1 MKILV
6 IHGPNLNLLG
16 QRNPEIYGTFTLEQL
31 NQKIKNHFPELE
43 FEFFQSNHEGQIIDR
58 IHLAREAS
66 DGIVI
71 NPGALTHYSYSL
83 RDAIEATPL
92 PVVEVHLSNIFA
104 RESFRKN
111 SVISEVCLGTVSGF
125 GAHSYLLGVEALKEH
140 LKQ

>member
-58 IHLAREAS
+58 IHLAREAT

-71 NPGALTHYSYSL
+71 NAGALTHYSYSL

-104 RESFRKN
+104 RESFRRN

-125 GAHSYLLGVEALKEH
+125 GAHSYLLGVEALKEY

>member
-71 NPGALTHYSYSL
+71 NAGALTHYSYSL